1 MNGEKRMKKLLLLGG
16 SKYLLPAIEAAH
28 NIEGGVHVI
37 TCDYLPDNVAHKY
50 SSEYLCATLSA

>member
-28 NIEGGVHVI
+28 NIEGGVHVMF
-37 TCDYLPDNVAHKY
+37 L
-50 SSEYLCATLSA
+50 

>member
-28 NIEGGVHVI
+28 NIGM
-37 TCDYLPDNVAHKY
+37 
-50 SSEYLCATLSA
+50 SSQRRISS